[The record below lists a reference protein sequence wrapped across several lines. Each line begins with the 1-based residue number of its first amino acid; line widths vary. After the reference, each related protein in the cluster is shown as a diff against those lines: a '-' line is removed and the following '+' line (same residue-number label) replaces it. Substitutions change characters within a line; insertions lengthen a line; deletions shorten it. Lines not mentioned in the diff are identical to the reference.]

1 MAYYHGFIS
10 AAVLTVCL
18 LAGGCG
24 LAEEGPG
31 RPDVLQAEKAPV
43 TSREHRETAI
53 GKIWNHP
60 NHYEG
65 RKVLLRGRFQGWRG
79 QATPPGI
86 TRSDWAIGDDTGA
99 IYVAGSP
106 PGGLDPYRDIG
117 RPLEVLGT
125 VRLNEKSVPYIRIEN
140 VVIPEAR

>member
-1 MAYYHGFIS
+1 MTRHHGFIP
-10 AAVLTVCL
+10 AAVLMACL
-18 LAGGCG
+18 LAGACG

-31 RPDVLQAEKAPV
+31 RPDVIQTEKAPA
-43 TSREHRETAI
+43 TGRKGHETAI
-53 GKIWNHP
+53 GKIRNHP
-60 NHYEG
+60 DRYEG

-86 TRSDWAIGDDTGA
+86 TRSDWIIGDDTGA
-99 IYVAGSP
+99 IYVAGPP

-140 VVIPEAR
+140 VVVPEAQ